1 MKEILVVGEDS
12 LCCVLGEKLVATILP
27 GWSLIGPSID
37 KKGITNLI
45 PAMPRF
51 AKHAEFSRPVL
62 CVADSDGRCAVELIR
77 EWRPSN
83 APESFMLRLAVNEA
97 ESWLLADRRAFSE
110 ALGVPLTRLPSS
122 TDDLPDPK
130 SVVLRLL
137 AKSKVRLIRDEVV
150 SRTDPN
156 KKGSGYNLHLCNFV
170 RKTWDAERARPASA
184 SLGRA
189 ISHIRRIGAAA

>member
-1 MKEILVVGEDS
+1 MGEDS

-27 GWSLIGPSID
+27 GWSLISPSID
-37 KKGITNLI
+37 KKGITKLI
-45 PAMPRF
+45 PDLPRF
-51 AKHAEFSRPVL
+51 AMYAKYSRPVL
-62 CVADSDGRCAVELIR
+62 CIADTDGRCAVELLR

-83 APESFMLRLAVNEA
+83 APETFMLRLAVNEA
-97 ESWLLADRRAFSE
+97 ESWLLADRRAFSA
-110 ALGVPLTRLPSS
+110 ALGVPLTRLPAS

-130 SVVLRLL
+130 SVVLSLL
-137 AKSKVRLIRDEVV
+137 AKSKVRMIRDEVV

-170 RKTWDAERARPASA
+170 RQTWDAESARPASA

-189 ISHIRRIGAAA
+189 ISHIRRIGAGA